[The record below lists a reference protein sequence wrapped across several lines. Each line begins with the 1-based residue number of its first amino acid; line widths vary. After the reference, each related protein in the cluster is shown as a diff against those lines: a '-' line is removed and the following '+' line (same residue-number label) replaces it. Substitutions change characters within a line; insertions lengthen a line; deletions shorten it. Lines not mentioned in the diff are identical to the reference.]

1 MSEAELLREMYEK
14 LMDLERKVDEIRMA
28 LIPEEEPTEDEMEAI
43 KRAREE
49 KKKGEYVT
57 LEEAL
62 KELSE

>member
-49 KKKGEYVT
+49 IKKGEYVT